1 MSTPRNEYSSQ
12 KPQSKF
18 WSAILRYPC
27 RSHWEIFC
35 TLCPPYQKHR
45 WDGWVDSTG
54 FFRFSRPRLTTGV
67 LIINPLP
74 VNYAGRQNAMLPRQR
89 VKVRPPS
96 VDGYFGA
103 FFRMLQ
109 IESFHHYFD
118 AECIQNHFRNIVES
132 CLAIKTLQCLYKP
145 IISPSFS
152 LDLTPKS
159 TNFLWNS
166 RIFYFRVDF
175 RPKFGKSTSE
185 KCKNRFF
192 QTK

>member
-1 MSTPRNEYSSQ
+1 MSQTRVSKTTKTQLFRVEVLRMSSDCSNLWIWCPDNSGNSLVNQ
-12 KPQSKF
+12 I
-18 WSAILRYPC
+18 ILGHKYLKV
-27 RSHWEIFC
+27 H
-35 TLCPPYQKHR
+35 PP
-45 WDGWVDSTG
+45 
-54 FFRFSRPRLTTGV
+54 
-67 LIINPLP
+67 I
-74 VNYAGRQNAMLPRQR
+74 
-89 VKVRPPS
+89 

-103 FFRMLQ
+103 FFRMPQ

-152 LDLTPKS
+152 LDLTPKF
-159 TNFLWNS
+159 TNFLWNF
-166 RIFYFRVDF
+166 RIFYFRADF

-185 KCKNRFF
+185 KCKNVLF